1 HDQLGAGRLHPGRHL
16 GALLDVCRCDGACPS
31 TASRIWGV
39 GTQDGRCRFRPR
51 RTARAAA
58 ESPSGGRRRY
68 LGGTVWTITE
78 GLLRGQTLILGIIR
92 ASGIV
97 ARVFGSV
104 SERPK
109 VKHSKCFVRQPRTEG
124 SNPSATAVQEALT
137 SLKH

>member
-1 HDQLGAGRLHPGRHL
+1 
-16 GALLDVCRCDGACPS
+16 
-31 TASRIWGV
+31 
-39 GTQDGRCRFRPR
+39 
-51 RTARAAA
+51 TARAAA

-97 ARVFGSV
+97 ARVFGRV

-124 SNPSATAVQEALT
+124 SNPSATAEQEALT
-137 SLKH
+137 SLQYHGLQDNTCAFWRRVIGFVRPIRGGCRCHLDS